1 MAIGSELWSRARRVA
16 LLALLAV
23 SATGALLGGQQA
35 FARWQPAATRS
46 ESSGRVR
53 ITSNRV
59 TRLYPGVSREL
70 ILTLHN
76 TNSRRSVSVR
86 RIRVHD
92 RGTTKRRCAPI
103 ARNLTIH
110 QYTGSVIRLPP
121 GGARS
126 VSVLVTMPRTVA
138 NACQRAVFRLHYSAQ
153 TSVAAAAR

>member
-1 MAIGSELWSRARRVA
+1 MVVGSELWSRARYVA

-23 SATGALLGGQQA
+23 SATGGLLGGRHA

-53 ITSNRV
+53 IASNRV
-59 TRLYPGVSREL
+59 TGLYPGVSRHL

-86 RIRVHD
+86 RIDVDD
-92 RGTTKRRCAPI
+92 RGTTKRRCAPV

-110 QYTGSVIRLPP
+110 QYTGAAIRLPA

-126 VSVLVTMPRTVA
+126 VSVLLTMPSTVA

-153 TSVAAAAR
+153 TSFAAAAR